1 MNLRE
6 DLLEMLRDY
15 TDGRIE
21 SVEPDDVLTSDLGL
35 NSFELFDLICII
47 EEKYDISIPDRV
59 LPTLVTIKDVV
70 EYLEANVN

>member
-6 DLLEMLRDY
+6 ELLEILTDY
-15 TDGRIE
+15 TDGRIT
-21 SVEPDDVLTSDLGL
+21 SVEPDDVMTSDLGL

-70 EYLEANVN
+70 EYLEANV